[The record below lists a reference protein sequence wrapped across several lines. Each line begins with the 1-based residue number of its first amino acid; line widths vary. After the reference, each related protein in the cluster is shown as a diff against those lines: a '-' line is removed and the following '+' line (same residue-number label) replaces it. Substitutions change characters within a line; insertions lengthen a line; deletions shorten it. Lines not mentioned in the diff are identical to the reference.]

1 MPAHRVHAR
10 NPLPAGSVT
19 RVAGRLR
26 PVRSNIRRVAKAR
39 PAVVPDRDED
49 RPVREQLERILSS
62 TTFRQVDRLKRFLT
76 FIVQEAI
83 GGRKNELKEYVIGV
97 QVFGK
102 EESFD
107 PRTDPIVRVQARRL
121 RAKLV
126 RYYREEGR
134 ADEWI
139 IELPK
144 GGYAPT
150 FKRRETTV
158 LVKRSISAA
167 LVSRNTIVVLPFA
180 DHSAGRDL
188 EYFCRGLREEIV
200 HHLAR
205 FPNLRIL
212 ASDNADTAGAL
223 TITGSVRRSG
233 QRVRIAAQLIDGGS
247 GSYVWSESVDAS
259 IDNALAGQE
268 QVAQAIVNKLDAEL
282 GERGPWSARRPTE
295 NLAAHNLYLQGR
307 YHLNQRTEE
316 GLRKA
321 LDFFEK
327 ALGED
332 AESALAH
339 SGLADA
345 YGLLGH
351 YGVLRPAEVWTRAA
365 ASAAAAV
372 MLDEHSAEAHTSL
385 AHVKSTQD
393 WDWPGSEREFQR
405 AISANPRY
413 ATAHH
418 WYAMSCLAPLGRLD
432 EARDEMLLAQSL
444 DPVSSIVARD
454 LAVIH
459 FYRRDFETALE
470 QCDHTVELNPHFA
483 PAYWILGVIQEQRQ
497 DLDESL
503 AAFQR
508 AVHLSPETPRM
519 HGALGRTFALSGK
532 RKQALEVLKKL
543 ETYAAGRYVSPLE
556 FAWIHFALRDI
567 DLGFTWLTKA
577 CEDRSFDLIAIKV
590 DPRFDPFRDDRR
602 FVALTRQLHPE

>member
-1 MPAHRVHAR
+1 MTRGVGRAR
-10 NPLPAGSVT
+10 S
-19 RVAGRLR
+19 R
-26 PVRSNIRRVAKAR
+26 RSNIR
-39 PAVVPDRDED
+39 PMAVPKSASAEPELDK
-49 RPVREQLERILSS
+49 PVREQLQRVLTSA
-62 TTFRQVDRLKRFLT
+62 TFQQVDRLKRFLT
-76 FIVQEAI
+76 FIVNEALS
-83 GGRKNELKEYVIGV
+83 GRRNELKEYVIGV

-102 EESFD
+102 EDSFD

-139 IELPK
+139 VELPK

-150 FKRRETTV
+150 FKRREAPV
-158 LVKRSISAA
+158 LVKRSIAAA
-167 LVSRNTIVVLPFA
+167 LASRNTIAVVPFA
-180 DHSAGRDL
+180 DHSAAGDL
-188 EYFCRGLREEIV
+188 DYFCKGLREEIV

-212 ASDNADTAGAL
+212 AADAGETSGAL
-223 TITGSVRRSG
+223 LITGSVRCSG
-233 QRVRIAAQLIDGGS
+233 RRLRITAQLVDGTS

-259 IDNALAGQE
+259 LDDAIQGQE
-268 QVAQAIVNKLDAEL
+268 LVADRIVKKLEPEL
-282 GERGPWSARRPTE
+282 GDRGPSGGSRRPTE

-321 LDFFEK
+321 LDFFER
-327 ALGED
+327 ALVED
-332 AESALAH
+332 AQYALAH
-339 SGLADA
+339 SGMADA
-345 YGLLGH
+345 YGLLAH
-351 YGVLRPAEVWTRAA
+351 YGVLGPAAVWTKAA
-365 ASAAAAV
+365 SSAAAAV

-385 AHVKSTQD
+385 AHVRSTQD
-393 WDWPGSEREFQR
+393 WDWLGAEREFQR
-405 AISANPRY
+405 AIAANPRY

-432 EARDEMLLAQSL
+432 EARDEMMIAQSL

-470 QCDHTVELNPHFA
+470 QCDHTIGLNAHFA
-483 PAYWILGVIQEQRQ
+483 PGYWILGVIQEQRR
-497 DLDESL
+497 DFDESA

-519 HGALGRTFALSGK
+519 HAALGRTFGLSGK
-532 RKQALEVLKKL
+532 RKQALEILRKL
-543 ETYAAGRYVSPLE
+543 EAYANERYVSPLE
-556 FAWIHFALRDI
+556 FAWIQFALGET
-567 DLGFTWLTKA
+567 DLGFTWIAKA
-577 CEDRSFDLIAIKV
+577 GEDRTFDILNIKV

-602 FVALTRQLHPE
+602 FIALAKQLGVE